1 MTFLRPRENIVSWNL
16 WQGFQGTHTHCDFCP
31 VWFHVPKKNIVVV
44 RNKRTECR
52 ESLLSCNSIAWH
64 SCTTPTQTASCELE
78 RRKNLAPF
86 LCPFLIVMPSIPW
99 DIYFTGLSSGCNTH
113 IAPHS
118 INTVVALA
126 GRVPA
131 ALHWKPGDWRQTGA
145 STWHRGISLSADNLR
160 GATWIV
166 LVVRAG
172 LRTQSANE
180 WQLNKLLADMRVER
194 YGA

>member
-1 MTFLRPRENIVSWNL
+1 MFPKIQIMLL
-16 WQGFQGTHTHCDFCP
+16 LFQIKELNVANHCYPAIASPDIHAPPPHKPQAVNWRGEKIWRLFC
-31 VWFHVPKKNIVVV
+31 
-44 RNKRTECR
+44 
-52 ESLLSCNSIAWH
+52 A
-64 SCTTPTQTASCELE
+64 
-78 RRKNLAPF
+78 
-86 LCPFLIVMPSIPW
+86 PFLIVMPSIPW

-118 INTVVALA
+118 INTVVA

-131 ALHWKPGDWRQTGA
+131 TLHWKPRDWRQTGA

-172 LRTQSANE
+172 LGTQSANE
-180 WQLNKLLADMRVER
+180 WQLNKLLADMQGER
-194 YGA
+194 YWA